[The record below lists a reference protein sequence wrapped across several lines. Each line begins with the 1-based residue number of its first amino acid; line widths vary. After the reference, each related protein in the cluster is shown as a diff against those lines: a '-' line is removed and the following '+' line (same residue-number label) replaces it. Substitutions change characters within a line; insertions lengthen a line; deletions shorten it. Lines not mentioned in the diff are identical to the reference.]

1 MATEILAVHGIL
13 RLALPRGWDCPTHS
27 QKIPGE
33 ESILVHTTTTS
44 SQRMELLDQQITEA
58 LSALNGSAELMRR
71 MAQYSIGLIGTQ
83 GEETDP
89 ATRAQVQGKRLRPQ
103 IAMLVAEAVGGSAE
117 QAAPTAAAI
126 ELLHNFTLIHDDIQD
141 RSPNRRHRPT
151 VWRVW
156 GDGQAINA
164 GDALFAVS
172 QLALLRTAPYLPAE
186 KMLLLVEEFN
196 RCTIEIVRGQV
207 QDINNEGRADVTP
220 ADYLEMIT
228 GKTSA
233 IMGFSVWA
241 GALIGGAAQD
251 VCNRMRDLGLAIGR
265 GFQIRDDALGI
276 WSPASETGKD
286 AADDIRRKKQSL
298 PILILRNAA
307 TAADEA
313 RITEIYREEEIDDQL
328 VAEMISLLA
337 KYDVEGQVAEHV
349 RAEHHTAMAILENVF
364 GDTSNPAVNELQAL
378 ITQLVNRSY

>member
-1 MATEILAVHGIL
+1 MHN
-13 RLALPRGWDCPTHS
+13 PTTAS
-27 QKIPGE
+27 E
-33 ESILVHTTTTS
+33 
-44 SQRMELLDQQITEA
+44 RMTLLDQQIAEA
-58 LSALNGSAELMRR
+58 LTALDGPAELMRR

-89 ATRAQVQGKRLRPQ
+89 ETRAQVQGKRLRPQ

-117 QAAPTAAAI
+117 HAAPAGAAI

-172 QLALLRTAPYLPAE
+172 QLALLRSAPYLTADQ
-186 KMLLLVEEFN
+186 MLLLMEAFN

-228 GKTSA
+228 GKTA
-233 IMGFSVWA
+233 TILGFSAWA
-241 GALIGGAAQD
+241 GALIGGATRES
-251 VCNRMRDLGLAIGR
+251 CNCMRDLGLAIGR

-307 TAADEA
+307 NEEDAA
-313 RITEIYREEEIDDQL
+313 RITEISREEEITDQL

-337 KYDVEGQVAEHV
+337 KYDVEGQVADHV
-349 RAEHHTAMAILENVF
+349 QAEHHTAMAILDDVF
-364 GDTSNPAVNELQAL
+364 GDAENPAVVELRAL